1 MVAVRIIR
9 ACKDLG
15 FATVTV
21 YDDADIWAP
30 HAGLADEAY
39 ALAGAGYEDV
49 ESLIAVALRSGADA
63 VHPGD
68 GRLALDV
75 AAAAAVRGR
84 GLLWIG
90 ASVDRPARRPPAS
103 AQHGRGLD
111 EGPVQRAHVDLLA
124 GAARAVAL
132 GARIVAVS
140 RRGIPVAAHSAPR
153 DAAAELAE
161 RAHAIAGNLGIQG
174 YGVAEFER
182 RQGGDWQFLG
192 VSARLTP
199 EHAVVEEQSGV
210 DIVTAQ
216 IALAF
221 NAGAPLPQAV
231 RDFWAF
237 GFAVEAEDR
246 ARGALRAAGV
256 VRSFQLPSGPG
267 VRVDSALGEG
277 QVIVPSRDNR
287 LAFVTIS
294 ASTETQARERLPRAA
309 GEISVRGVT
318 TAVWLPGAAGP
329 ADPEFTDVAP
339 DTGVVELEVRRGGT
353 AVRLAFRLTRL
364 RNSART
370 LPAGGET
377 PTPVAA
383 RPGRAGTSAS
393 SGSVRI
399 PHPA

>member
-1 MVAVRIIR
+1 MAVRIIR

-15 FATVTV
+15 FATVAV
-21 YDDADIWAP
+21 YDDADIWAA
-30 HAGLADEAY
+30 HAVLADEAY
-39 ALAGAGYEDV
+39 ALAGAGGYEDV
-49 ESLIAVALRSGADA
+49 ESLIAVALRCGADA
-63 VHPGD
+63 IHPGD
-68 GRLALDV
+68 GPLAHDA
-75 AAAAAVRGR
+75 AAAAAVGGR
-84 GLLWIG
+84 GLVWVG
-90 ASVDRPARRPPAS
+90 VRADGPAPRPPAWTRS
-103 AQHGRGLD
+103 GRGGD
-111 EGPVQRAHVDLLA
+111 AEPGQRAQVDLLA
-124 GAARAVAL
+124 GARGAVAL
-132 GARIVAVS
+132 GARITVLA

-161 RAHAIAGNLGIQG
+161 RGRALAGELGLQG

-182 RQGGDWQFLG
+182 VVGGDWQFVG

-221 NAGAPLPQAV
+221 DADAPLPRAV
-231 RDFWAF
+231 RDLWAF

-267 VRVDSALGEG
+267 VRVDPAIGEG

-287 LAFVTIS
+287 LAFVTVS
-294 ASTETQARERLPRAA
+294 ARTETQARERLRRAA

-318 TAVWLPGAAGP
+318 TTVWLPGAAGP
-329 ADPEFTDVAP
+329 ADPEFTDVEP

-353 AVRLAFRLTRL
+353 SVRLAFRLTRPGI
-364 RNSART
+364 NESAALFGYAALT
-370 LPAGGET
+370 LY
-377 PTPVAA
+377 
-383 RPGRAGTSAS
+383 
-393 SGSVRI
+393 
-399 PHPA
+399 